1 METLNISGE
10 ITGIKY
16 MPLLTKTLAKYS
28 LEEFDYALAKESV
41 FILDLGKENELA
53 ISSWVY
59 AKRTRS
65 YPYERVYNTLSFSGK
80 KVAIIPIFKDEG
92 KEGDRD
98 FLQWDTVSLMS
109 LLGVH
114 VIISYYK
121 SAEKSSK
128 YGNKKKNKKG
138 DKITNQRFDT
148 TQVKSEITR
157 LLNYHSDALHWN
169 LEQIDKAGK
178 IGEKALEAYEDISKK
193 TGVKMHLKSGGEK
206 KIKKLLGD
214 KKEFMEHSRFL
225 AEKAQKRE
233 GMITQPHENVDGS
246 KCTLT
251 ITNYLKG
258 IYFFTC
264 DEYKIVGNNISL
276 TEAKHASNDK
286 FPSLGDIK
294 DGFLKMILFTNLREV
309 SVNKKKYSVKS
320 ILKLT
325 TTKEFDLKKFK
336 REKPEY
342 VQSLVNEANKNN
354 FTITVNNILLN

>member
-1 METLNISGE
+1 MSVLNISGK

-16 MPLLTKTLAKYS
+16 TPLLTKVLPKYN
-28 LEEFDYALAKESV
+28 LNRFDYALAKESV
-41 FILDLGKENELA
+41 FILDLEKNNELA
-53 ISSWVY
+53 ISSWVS

-65 YPYERVYNTLSFSGK
+65 YPYERVYNTLSFAGK

-98 FLQWDTVSLMS
+98 FLQWDTISLMS

-128 YGNKKKNKKG
+128 YGNKKG

-169 LEQIDKAGK
+169 LEQIDEAGK
-178 IGEKALEAYEDISKK
+178 IGEKALESYEDISKK
-193 TGVKMHLKSGGEK
+193 TGVKMHLKSGGES
-206 KIKKLLGD
+206 KIKRLLGD

-225 AEKAQKRE
+225 AKQAQKRE
-233 GMITQPHENVDGS
+233 GGITQPHENVDGS

-264 DEYKIVGNNISL
+264 DECKIVGNTISL
-276 TEAKHASNDK
+276 TEAKHTTKSGL
-286 FPSLGDIK
+286 PSLSDIK
-294 DGFLKMILFTNLREV
+294 DGILKMILFTNLKEV
-309 SVNKKKYSVKS
+309 LVNGKAYSVKP

-325 TTKEFDLKKFK
+325 TAEGFDLEEFKKD
-336 REKPEY
+336 KPNY
-342 VQSLVNEANKNN
+342 VQALINESRKNN
-354 FTITVNNILLN
+354 FTITVNNVPLN